1 MAYSI
6 KSPVKGGGTEVG
18 RLLDR
23 EIFLFFL
30 DLEVKRS
37 RRYQNF
43 FCILVLKLKEIS
55 DQSNGK
61 GLKACYQRLTHLLA
75 EEMRDSDILGTLGEK
90 SLAVLLPYAD
100 ISAALYTRS
109 RFENNLQYYDFTR
122 EGYQVMVEQICFPRD
137 GTDTAELIR
146 KVVGPEYSN
155 S

>member
-1 MAYSI
+1 M
-6 KSPVKGGGTEVG
+6 EED

-43 FCILVLKLKEIS
+43 FCILVLKLKELP
-55 DQSNGK
+55 DQSGGK
-61 GLKACYQRLTHLLA
+61 DLQVCYKRLTHLLA
-75 EEMRDSDILGTLGEK
+75 EEIRDSDILGTLGEK

-109 RFENNLQYYDFTR
+109 RFENNLQDYDITR
-122 EGYQVMVEQICFPRD
+122 EGYQVMVEQVCFPRD
-137 GTDTAELIR
+137 GTDTADLIR
-146 KVVGPEYSN
+146 KVIGPESSN

>member
-1 MAYSI
+1 MAYS
-6 KSPVKGGGTEVG
+6 VKPSTRSAGVG
-18 RLLDR
+18 VDRFLNR

-43 FCILVLKLKEIS
+43 FCILVLKLKELTE
-55 DQSNGK
+55 QSGGK
-61 GLKACYQRLTHLLA
+61 GLRVCYQRLSHLLS
-75 EEMRDSDILGTLGEK
+75 EEMRDSDILGTLGER

-100 ISAALYTRS
+100 ISAALNTRS

-122 EGYQVMVEQICFPRD
+122 EGYQVMVEQVCFPRD
-137 GTDTAELIR
+137 GTDTADLIR
-146 KVVGPEYSN
+146 KVVGPESSN

>member
-1 MAYSI
+1 M
-6 KSPVKGGGTEVG
+6 EVD

-43 FCILVLKLKEIS
+43 FCILVLKLKELP
-55 DQSNGK
+55 DQSGAK
-61 GLKACYQRLTHLLA
+61 GLQVCYQRLTHLLA
-75 EEMRDSDILGTLGEK
+75 EEMRDSDILGTLGER

-109 RFENNLQYYDFTR
+109 RFENNLQYYDFSR
-122 EGYQVMVEQICFPRD
+122 EGYQVMVEQVCFPRD
-137 GTDTAELIR
+137 GTDTADLIR
-146 KVVGPEYSN
+146 KVIGPESSN

>member
-6 KSPVKGGGTEVG
+6 KPSAKSGGVEVD
-18 RLLDR
+18 RFLDR

-43 FCILVLKLKEIS
+43 FCILVLRLKELP
-55 DQSNGK
+55 DRNNGK
-61 GLKACYQRLTHLLA
+61 GLRACYQRLTTLLA

-109 RFENNLQYYDFTR
+109 RFENNLQYCNFPR

-137 GTDTAELIR
+137 GTDTADLIR
-146 KVVGPEYSN
+146 KVIGPESSN